1 MPQFSMPVRL
11 YYNSPVRSVAPEQ
24 SLENA
29 KELLELHQISALAVA
44 ADEKLLGVITRT
56 DLLRVGRR
64 QAGRRRGADLLVLPN
79 KPVSDA
85 MTKNPSSVGLEDPI
99 SHAAKLMLEARVH
112 RVFVCE
118 KGRLVG
124 VLSTRDV
131 MRAIADKRIVDPI
144 SEHASRSVYSVQYDD
159 PVSLAAERLE
169 KAHVSGLVVV
179 ENDWPIGIF
188 SQVEALASRDLPR
201 ETRVEEVLDP
211 AMLCLDVQTPLF
223 RAAAQASAM
232 DVQRI
237 LVVDNRKCVGVV
249 SGLDMVRAAA
259 S

>member
-1 MPQFSMPVRL
+1 MPNFAMPVKL
-11 YYNSPVRSVAPEQ
+11 YYSHPVRSVSPGA
-24 SLENA
+24 SLERA
-29 KELLELHQISALAVA
+29 KELLELHQVSALAVS
-44 ADEKLLGVITRT
+44 DDDTLVGVITRT

-64 QAGRRRGADLLVLPN
+64 QAGSRHGADLLVLPN
-79 KPVSDA
+79 KTVADA
-85 MTKNPSSVGLEDPI
+85 MTMAPSSVSPSD
-99 SHAAKLMLEARVH
+99 SVAHASKTMLEARVH

-118 KGRLVG
+118 HGRLVG
-124 VLSTRDV
+124 VFSTRDA
-131 MRAIADKRIVDPI
+131 MRAIADKRVADPVVD
-144 SEHASRSVYSVQYDD
+144 HASRSVYSVQFDD

-188 SQVEALASRDLPR
+188 SQIEALASRDLPR

-211 AMLCLDVQTPLF
+211 AMLCLDIKTALF

-237 LVVDNRKCVGVV
+237 LVIDNRKCVGVL